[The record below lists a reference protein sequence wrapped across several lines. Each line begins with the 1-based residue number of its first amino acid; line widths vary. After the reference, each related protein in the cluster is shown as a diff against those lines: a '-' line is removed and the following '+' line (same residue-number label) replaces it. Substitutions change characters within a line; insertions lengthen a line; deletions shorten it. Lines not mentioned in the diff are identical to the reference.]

1 MMRSSLFIVCPF
13 LFCAANSFS
22 SEFATKNLC
31 CKGRVCRCFACAW
44 RKGRFCRRFACA
56 CAVPFVILSV
66 AKNPRFHFVD
76 TSLTLSMTSPNDK
89 QTLLLWLA
97 FCRSALALSYRKM
110 RFLAL
115 LCVCL
120 RLRCATC
127 HFERSEKSTLSF
139 CGYFANAQ
147 YDKAFACRNECVRLL

>member
-1 MMRSSLFIVCPF
+1 MMRNSLFIVCPF

-31 CKGRVCRCFACAW
+31 CKGRLRCACAW
-44 RKGRFCRRFACA
+44 
-56 CAVPFVILSV
+56 
-66 AKNPRFHFVD
+66 
-76 TSLTLSMTSPNDK
+76 
-89 QTLLLWLA
+89 LA
-97 FCRSALALSYRKM
+97 FVALVSALLSWLFGLARLLAQ
-110 RFLAL
+110 RAFLSL

-147 YDKAFACRNECVRLL
+147 YDKQTLLLWLAFCRSALALSYRKMRFLALLCVCFALALRHLSF